1 LRRLPAILLTR
12 AARIALIVLL
22 VLFVAYTAF
31 GFWGVPRLVR
41 SNLVGFAS
49 EQYHRTATVGDI
61 GFNPFTLKLE
71 LRDFSLPDADGAP
84 LLAFK
89 RLLLDFDVSSVW
101 RVGASFAA
109 VELDDPFARVMLR
122 PDGSLN
128 LADLANLAH
137 PSPPSDSD
145 EPPRVFID
153 RLSVARGRIAF
164 EDRARATAFATELRP
179 INFELRDFSTGGE
192 SGNAY
197 SLRGASVDG
206 ETFGWSGSFQLRPLT
221 SSGKF
226 EVASLQARTVWSYLR
241 DALACE
247 FTQGM
252 INLDGEYFY
261 NAGENGGLRLA
272 VHHVNLTDLGLRP
285 PAGDHEY
292 VEVAS
297 LAVEETQVNLRT
309 RRVDVARIK
318 LDGGAVHVARDAQG
332 HINLLELAGKAGP
345 SSSAE
350 PEDAP
355 VPPATSP
362 TPAWVLTAPDIGVV
376 NLRVEINDALVKPAA
391 SFALTPVNLKLTG
404 LSTAPDAPLK
414 FEMTA
419 RGEGAGDIKISGA
432 TTMNADAYQARVELN
447 EFNLASLQ
455 PYLSTY
461 TQVTLNSAWLS
472 TAMDLEGAADG
483 AFKAKGDVVVNKL
496 AAIDNTLK
504 QDLLKWDRVT
514 ASGIDYG
521 SSTGSTPA
529 HLQVARIEA
538 RAPYARLVIAPDQ
551 TLNITQLFTPAAGGA
566 PPVVQTVRDASDARH
581 APAGNPG
588 AMRIAIGQVK
598 VQSGSANFAD
608 YWIKPNYAVSLQ
620 ELSGGISGL
629 SSDPRSRAKVDLNGR
644 VDRYAPAHISG
655 EMNLLSAA
663 LFTDM
668 HVKFDGVEMTSVTP
682 YSGHFAGYQIE
693 KGKLSID
700 VTYLVENRQLAAKQ
714 KFVIDQLQLG
724 ERVESPDA
732 VKLPLKLAVA
742 LLKDRNG
749 VIDIDLPLTGS
760 LDDPQFRVGPLI
772 WKAFVGLLGKI
783 ATSPFTLLA
792 RLGGSSDEI
801 NQVDFAAGSAALDA
815 AGQERMTALSKALTE
830 RPLLELEVPTV
841 YAPEADGRALA
852 QVRLDARLSA
862 AGAKADM
869 TGSERFDLLRRQY
882 EKESG
887 KQPLPAAALTVLELR
902 KKRGEVVPYEAGN
915 EQLET
920 TLRDGQPATEAELGD
935 LARARTRVIRD
946 ALLGAGQVDAGRV
959 YVLGIKPVAAAE
971 GKVRVELALK

>member
-1 LRRLPAILLTR
+1 LRFPALLLTR
-12 AARIALIVLL
+12 AARLLLIVLL
-22 VLFVAYTAF
+22 LLFAAYTAF
-31 GFWGVPRLVR
+31 GFWLVPRLVR

-49 EQYHRTATVGDI
+49 EQYHRSASVGDI
-61 GFNPFTLKLE
+61 RFNPFTLKLE

-84 LLAFK
+84 LLAFR

-128 LADLANLAH
+128 LADLAKLAH
-137 PSPPSDSD
+137 PSPPSESR
-145 EPPRVFID
+145 EIPRVFID
-153 RLSVARGRIAF
+153 RLSVATGRIAF
-164 EDRARATAFATELRP
+164 EDHARATAFATELRP

-192 SGNAY
+192 RGNEY

-206 ETFGWSGSFQLRPLT
+206 ETFAWSGSFQLTPLT

-241 DALACE
+241 DALAFE
-247 FTQGM
+247 FSKGV

-272 VHHVNLTDLGLRP
+272 VHQVKLTDFGLRP
-285 PAGDHEY
+285 PAGDHDY
-292 VEVAS
+292 VEVTS
-297 LAVEETQVNLRT
+297 LAVEETQVNVRT

-318 LDGGAVHVARDAQG
+318 LDGGALHLARDAEG
-332 HINLLELAGKAGP
+332 HINLLELAR
-345 SSSAE
+345 E
-350 PEDAP
+350 PEPAAP
-355 VPPATSP
+355 PSPASAA
-362 TPAWVLTAPDIGVV
+362 PAWVLAAPDVAV
-376 NLRVEINDALVKPAA
+376 ANLCVDFADALVEPAA
-391 SFALTPVNLKLTG
+391 SFALTPVNVSLTG
-404 LSTAPDAPLK
+404 FSTAPGAPLK
-414 FEMTA
+414 FELNA
-419 RGEGAGDIKISGA
+419 RGEQAGEIKVSGA
-432 TTMNADAYQARVELN
+432 TTTDADAYQARVEVN
-447 EFNLASLQ
+447 EFNLATLQ
-455 PYLSTY
+455 PYLSVY

-472 TAMDLEGAADG
+472 TAMQLEGTADG
-483 AFKAKGDVVVNKL
+483 AFTAKGELVVNKL
-496 AAIDNTLK
+496 AAIDNALK

-521 SSTGSTPA
+521 SSTGAAPA
-529 HLQVARIEA
+529 HLQIARIEA
-538 RAPYARLVIAPDQ
+538 RAPYARVVIAPDQ
-551 TLNITQLFTPAAGGA
+551 TLNITQLFTPAAGKT
-566 PPVVQTVRDASDARH
+566 PPAVQTVRDASDVRH

-620 ELSGGISGL
+620 ELSGSIAGL
-629 SSDPRSRAKVDLNGR
+629 SSDPGSRAKVDLNGR
-644 VDRYAPAHISG
+644 VDRYAPARISG

-663 LFTDM
+663 LCTDM

-700 VTYLVENRQLAAKQ
+700 VTYLVDNRRLTAKQ

-772 WKAFVGLLGKI
+772 WKAFIGLLGKI

-792 RLGGSSDEI
+792 RLGGSSEEI
-801 NQVDFAAGSAALDA
+801 NQVDFTAGSAALDA
-815 AGQERMTALSKALTE
+815 SGQQRMTALAKALAE
-830 RPLLELEVPTV
+830 RPALELEVPTV
-841 YAPEADGRALA
+841 YAPDADGHALA
-852 QVRLDARLSA
+852 QARLEASLSA

-869 TGSERFDLLRRQY
+869 TNGDRFDLLRRQY

-887 KQPLPAAALTVLELR
+887 KQPLPAAALTVLEMR
-902 KKRGEVVPYEAGN
+902 KKKGEEIPYAAGI

-920 TLRDGQPATEAELGD
+920 ALRDRQPATEAELGD
-935 LARARTRVIRD
+935 LARARTQVIRD
-946 ALLGAGQVDAGRV
+946 ALSGEGQVDAGRV

-971 GKVRVELALK
+971 GKVRVELTLK